1 MTTGQ
6 PPMLLYDDARAR
18 QFAPFHVTRPASEL
32 RAGALLTRERWAFV
46 LGADPVG
53 FLSAPHLDGFQ
64 DVGTPPFCAS
74 RPEAPVWLVNARA
87 LPRLERIPEGTQVVR
102 IAGEV
107 AAVHRPID
115 PSLWEALVAGQASLS
130 PPDGATGVVEAP
142 GVWIEEIWDLLSHL
156 TAQLNDDIPRL
167 AGAHDIPIV
176 RPAAVG
182 GAGIGTYPVWV
193 EPGAT
198 IEPMAFFDTQDGP
211 ILIRQGARVRAFTR
225 LVGPCAVGVG
235 SEVTTDRISGSSI
248 GDHCR
253 VHGELVASILIGH
266 ANKTHDGFVG
276 HSILG
281 RWVNLGAGTIT
292 SNLKNTYG
300 SVTLWT
306 PAGYRET
313 GRQFLGTLFGDHA
326 KTGIGLRLTTGT
338 VLGAGANVV
347 EAMPPKVVAPFAW
360 GAHPPYPRYRL
371 AKFLEAAERA
381 MTRRGVA
388 LDVAQHSWWERV
400 YDVATTDT

>member
-1 MTTGQ
+1 MSQ
-6 PPMLLYDDARAR
+6 PPLLLYDDARAR
-18 QFAPFHVTRPASEL
+18 QFAPFHLTRPAGEL
-32 RAGALLTRERWAFV
+32 RAGALLVRERWAFA
-46 LGADPVG
+46 LGTDAVG
-53 FLSAPHLDGFQ
+53 FVSATHLDGFRE
-64 DVGTPPFCAS
+64 GRAPTFCS
-74 RPEAPVWLVNARA
+74 ERPKGPVWLVHARA
-87 LPRLERIPEGTQVVR
+87 LPALERVPEGTQVVR
-102 IAGEV
+102 VAGET
-107 AAVHRPID
+107 AAVRRVID
-115 PSLWEALVAGQASLS
+115 EALWDALVSGDAMLDDARLS
-130 PPDGATGVVEAP
+130 GSYEATGV
-142 GVWIEEIWDLLSHL
+142 WIHEVWDLLTHL
-156 TAQLNDDIPRL
+156 TAQLADDIPRL
-167 AGAHDIPIV
+167 AAAQGIPAV

-182 GAGIGTYPVWV
+182 GAGIGMHPVLV
-193 EPGAT
+193 EPDAV
-198 IEPMAFFDTQDGP
+198 IEPMVFFDTQEGP
-211 ILIRQGARVRAFTR
+211 ILVRQGARVRAFTR
-225 LVGPCAVGVG
+225 LVGPCAIGVG

-266 ANKTHDGFVG
+266 ANKTHDGFIG

-306 PAGYRET
+306 PTGYRET

-347 EAMPPKVVAPFAW
+347 EAMPPKSVAPFAW

-371 AKFLEAAERA
+371 PKFLEAAERA
-381 MTRRGVA
+381 MGRRNEG
-388 LDVAQHSWWERV
+388 LDAAQRAWWERV
-400 YDVATTDT
+400 YAVATAER

>member
-1 MTTGQ
+1 MSQ
-6 PPMLLYDDARAR
+6 PPLLLYDDARAR
-18 QFAPFHVTRPASEL
+18 QFAPFHLTRPAGEL
-32 RAGALLTRERWAFV
+32 RAGALLVRERWAFV
-46 LGADPVG
+46 LGTDAVG
-53 FLSAPHLDGFQ
+53 FVSAAHLDGFREGSAPTFCSERP
-64 DVGTPPFCAS
+64 VG
-74 RPEAPVWLVNARA
+74 PVWLVNARA
-87 LPRLERIPEGTQVVR
+87 LPVLERIPEGTHTVR
-102 IAGEV
+102 VAGEV
-107 AAVHRPID
+107 AAVRRVID
-115 PSLWEALVAGQASLS
+115 EALWETLSTGEASVASAVPL
-130 PPDGATGVVEAP
+130 EAHEAE
-142 GVWIEEIWDLLSHL
+142 GVWVHDVWDLLTHL
-156 TAQLNDDIPRL
+156 TPQLADDIPRL
-167 AGAHDIPIV
+167 AAVHGIPTV
-176 RPAAVG
+176 RPATVG
-182 GAGIGTYPVWV
+182 GAGVGAHPVLV

-198 IEPMAFFDTQDGP
+198 IEPMVFFDTQDGP
-211 ILIRQGARVRAFTR
+211 ILVRQGARVRAFTR
-225 LVGPCAVGVG
+225 LVGPCAIGVG

-306 PAGYRET
+306 PTGYRET

-347 EAMPPKVVAPFAW
+347 EAMPPKSVAPFAW

-371 AKFLEAAERA
+371 PKFLEAAERA
-381 MTRRGVA
+381 MGRRHEG
-388 LDVAQHSWWERV
+388 LDAAQRAWWERV
-400 YDVATTDT
+400 YAVATAES

>member
-1 MTTGQ
+1 MGQ
-6 PPMLLYDDARAR
+6 PPMVLYDDSHAR
-18 QFAPFHVTRPASEL
+18 QFAPFHLTRPAGEL
-32 RAGALLTRERWAFV
+32 RAGALLVRERWAFV
-46 LGADPVG
+46 LGTEALG
-53 FLSAPHLDGFQ
+53 FVSAPHLDGFRE
-64 DVGTPPFCAS
+64 GGSPPFLQAP
-74 RPEAPVWLVNARA
+74 PESVVWLVNARA
-87 LPRLERIPEGTQVVR
+87 LPALERIPDGAQVVR
-102 IAGEV
+102 VGGAV
-107 AAVHRPID
+107 AAIRLTID
-115 PSLWEALVAGQASLS
+115 AALWGTLADGHATIAAPDASSVACDA
-130 PPDGATGVVEAP
+130 D
-142 GVWIEEIWDLLSHL
+142 GVWIHDVWDLLTHL
-156 TAQLNDDIPRL
+156 APQLGDDIPRL
-167 AGAHDIPIV
+167 ASAHAIP
-176 RPAAVG
+176 AVLPTTLG
-182 GAGIGTYPVWV
+182 GAGIGTHPVLV
-193 EPGAT
+193 EAGAM

-211 ILIRQGARVRAFTR
+211 ILVRQGARVRAFTR
-225 LVGPCAVGVG
+225 LVGPCAVGIG
-235 SEVTTDRISGSSI
+235 SEVMTDRISGSSI
-248 GDHCR
+248 GEYCR

-306 PAGYRET
+306 PSGYRET

-347 EAMPPKVVAPFAW
+347 EAMPPKAVAPFAW

-381 MTRRGVA
+381 MSRRGEG
-388 LDVAQHSWWERV
+388 LDAGQRAWWTRV
-400 YDVATTDT
+400 YEVTAAEG